1 MFARRA
7 SMGIS
12 IGVLASLVGA
22 LPAAAL
28 TQKECSEKYQ
38 AAKAAGTLGDKSWD
52 DFRKTEC
59 AANAAATTE
68 PATKPPATTVP
79 AAALTQKECS
89 EKYQAAK
96 AAGTLG
102 DKSWNDFRK
111 TECAANAAATTTA
124 PETKPAKEPEKNAT
138 KSAAKQA
145 VFPSAVSSKYAKQS
159 AGKARMHTCLDQYN
173 ANKAANANG
182 GLKWIMK
189 GGGYYSECNKRL
201 KS

>member
-1 MFARRA
+1 MSISKRM
-7 SMGIS
+7 MGIS
-12 IGVLASLVGA
+12 VGFVASLVVA

-38 AAKAAGTLGDKSWD
+38 AAKT
-52 DFRKTEC
+52 
-59 AANAAATTE
+59 
-68 PATKPPATTVP
+68 
-79 AAALTQKECS
+79 
-89 EKYQAAK
+89 
-96 AAGTLG
+96 AGTLG

-111 TECAANAAATTTA
+111 TECAANAATTTTAPA
-124 PETKPAKEPEKNAT
+124 PETKPAAAKEPDKKPPAT
-138 KSAAKQA
+138 KAAAKAAAPSNA
-145 VFPSAVSSKYAKQS
+145 VFPSAVSSKYAKEL

-173 ANKAANANG
+173 ANKPTNANG